1 MGDAHSESG
10 GAHEASPYMKTLFR
24 GLGHSN
30 NDESQSRFSIM
41 AMWMNVLSS
50 GTQTVDLKHVG
61 ELVIL
66 SDKREVLGRVYSE
79 IFIHKENVICQKL
92 SIQP

>member
-10 GAHEASPYMKTLFR
+10 GAHEASPYMKALFR
-24 GLGHSN
+24 GLSHSN

-50 GTQTVDLKHVG
+50 GTQTVNLKHISK
-61 ELVIL
+61 LIIF
-66 SDKREVLGRVYSE
+66 SDKRKVA
-79 IFIHKENVICQKL
+79 QK
-92 SIQP
+92 SVQ